1 MRPGHLNVWIISDKV
16 LKTLSYIIL
25 ITDGSTLRGIQN
37 IIFLQ
42 FMVKN
47 ITLYAIFVWSAFLFF
62 PLTTS
67 TSLTWET
74 ETVPTMWGCLSPSSG
89 QGCPTCPPAD
99 THQNTTP
106 LYGYVTFISAQFM
119 RPLLCRKQP
128 QKHHSS
134 GKIPQWESIVVVV
147 SNLRKKEG
155 PGVFCLLLYRKL
167 N

>member
-62 PLTTS
+62 PSHHINFSHLGDRNCSNYVRLFVSQLRTRLSYLSPCWHPPEHNTPLWLCDFHLCPIHETTS
-67 TSLTWET
+67 VQEAASEASQLWKNPPVRKHCGGCKQFEKERRTWSFLLT
-74 ETVPTMWGCLSPSSG
+74 P
-89 QGCPTCPPAD
+89 
-99 THQNTTP
+99 
-106 LYGYVTFISAQFM
+106 
-119 RPLLCRKQP
+119 
-128 QKHHSS
+128 
-134 GKIPQWESIVVVV
+134 V
-147 SNLRKKEG
+147 SQT
-155 PGVFCLLLYRKL
+155 
-167 N
+167 